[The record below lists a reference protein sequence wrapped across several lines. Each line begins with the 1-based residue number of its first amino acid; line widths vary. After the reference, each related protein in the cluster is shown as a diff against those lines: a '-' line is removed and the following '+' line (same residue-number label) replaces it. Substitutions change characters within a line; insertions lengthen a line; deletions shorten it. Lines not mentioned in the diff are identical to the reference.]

1 MLLAAC
7 TSMHAAN
14 TPPTLQSVALA
25 PGVYAVQG
33 TSGVPDEYNLGR
45 IGNAGFV
52 VGERGV
58 VAIDTGTSY
67 AHGQALLAAITS
79 VTDKPVRL
87 AIVTHTRA
95 EFLFGGAAFRERGI
109 PVRMHAAT
117 AKLMAA
123 RCETCLKTLRQTL
136 GDEPMRGTAMYVADQ
151 TFDATHTLDLIGRPL
166 RVLHF
171 GHSSGPGDSAVFDEQ
186 SGVLF
191 AGGLLDHERIPDI
204 QDADLTGWRRALE
217 QLRALPIRRIV
228 PGHGPATVP
237 TLIDSVQRYLQQLE
251 TRTRAL
257 LQGGTSLADA
267 IDAANLP
274 EFSRWDQ
281 YDTIHRRNAS
291 IAYLRFEREAFL
303 K

>member
-151 TFDATHTLDLIGRPL
+151 SFDATHTLDLIGRPL

-171 GHSSGPGDSAVFDEQ
+171 GHSSGPGDSADFDCMYGTI
-186 SGVLF
+186 SGV
-191 AGGLLDHERIPDI
+191 R
-204 QDADLTGWRRALE
+204 
-217 QLRALPIRRIV
+217 
-228 PGHGPATVP
+228 
-237 TLIDSVQRYLQQLE
+237 
-251 TRTRAL
+251 
-257 LQGGTSLADA
+257 
-267 IDAANLP
+267 
-274 EFSRWDQ
+274 
-281 YDTIHRRNAS
+281 
-291 IAYLRFEREAFL
+291 
-303 K
+303 